1 MAKPI
6 LTKYNPVELLQSNS
20 TYQPL
25 NGFFFDRLKNFED
38 LIQYPQKYQNSDT
51 LVLQFQTEAAAT
63 FDVKLVSDSNSY
75 NLSTSALTPPISYTG
90 TNIFYKSSLELTSVA
105 EGIYYVRVKITTDK
119 IYYFVSEPICIK
131 ATHENTILFKYTHD
145 LNQYDTL
152 FQTSTTPN
160 YFYLR
165 VEGGVKTSQYE
176 QGSTDEIFIDQNY
189 NSIQLDGETYN
200 IYNFLF
206 GSGLGLPYWMA
217 EKLNRIMILYEFYID
232 NKRFK
237 KNQGT
242 KFERI
247 EIIDENYPLCNYKIE
262 LLPEQSDVL
271 EVGEGDEPV
280 TTTDFGSF
288 ELTISNAIYSSRKVL
303 IEVMPTISN
312 LELLVNWGDSNSQTY
327 NISPGFTYG
336 TPLSHTYANDGTY
349 TVTIKI
355 VGDTLD
361 KIKGIGCG
369 NYPATYGF
377 AMKTYTIADM
387 SNLIYMDLRFA
398 GSTHQT
404 AFNITGTPTAVG
416 WLYLDEDDTRND
428 IITLN
433 IANTITF
440 SNADPIW
447 NTQKLTIT
455 LAKNLDLNATNLF
468 NKIADCKEISI
479 SYCKNIDAT
488 IGAGNPNLDKLRI
501 YNCNNVTNVS
511 LNAALV
517 NISQYYIRD
526 NTTPLSEANVNAVL
540 IHADTY
546 STKVGTIDLTGGAA
560 PSGAGATAKTS
571 LQGKG
576 WTVIT
581 S

>member
-6 LTKYNPVELLQSNS
+6 ITKYNPVELLQSNS
-20 TYQPL
+20 VYEPL

-75 NLSTSALTPPISYTG
+75 NLSTSALIPPISYTG
-90 TNIFYKSSLELTSVA
+90 TNLFYKSILALTSVA

-165 VEGGVKTSQYE
+165 VEGGVKTSQFE

-206 GSGLGLPYWMA
+206 GSGVGLPYWMA

-232 NKRFK
+232 SKRFK

-271 EVGEGDEPV
+271 EIGEGDGDDPPTVTTANVTNVEDTTAECGGEVTSEGDEPV
-280 TTTDFGSF
+280 TERGVCWSTSVNPTTANSKTTNGNGLGSF
-288 ELTISNAIYSSRKVL
+288 TSDLKGLNDETTYYVRAYATNIVGTSYGSQKTFTTEKTLPAVDTWFFEHVRS
-303 IEVMPTISN
+303 TGN
-312 LELLVNWGDSNSQTY
+312 LDVKIFIATKDSEGAASFTVDWGDDDTDTVSIATETS
-327 NISPGFTYG
+327 GG
-336 TPLSHTYANDGTY
+336 TEISHTYTSSGNYLVALIGTEANHNKISIIDNLVAERNEMTKFYGNEKWINLKYLKVRGLDETN
-349 TVTIKI
+349 TGMQLTSITTKSTWTNLQFLWLHNNKELTGVTIHNTWVLLSMLI
-355 VGDTLD
+355 VQHL
-361 KIKGIGCG
+361 
-369 NYPATYGF
+369 
-377 AMKTYTIADM
+377 
-387 SNLIYMDLRFA
+387 LI
-398 GSTHQT
+398 
-404 AFNITGTPTAVG
+404 
-416 WLYLDEDDTRND
+416 
-428 IITLN
+428 
-433 IANTITF
+433 
-440 SNADPIW
+440 
-447 NTQKLTIT
+447 
-455 LAKNLDLNATNLF
+455 
-468 NKIADCKEISI
+468 
-479 SYCKNIDAT
+479 
-488 IGAGNPNLDKLRI
+488 
-501 YNCNNVTNVS
+501 
-511 LNAALV
+511 
-517 NISQYYIRD
+517 
-526 NTTPLSEANVNAVL
+526 
-540 IHADTY
+540 
-546 STKVGTIDLTGGAA
+546 
-560 PSGAGATAKTS
+560 
-571 LQGKG
+571 
-576 WTVIT
+576 
-581 S
+581 